1 MDADKGANIP
11 EGVVNIIKP
20 IIIYILKV
28 LGIYPAISLKWSGP
42 LKEVGWFRSHEE
54 GDSVDADGNP
64 LPWITYPAIDFLQR
78 RVNKDMTV
86 FEYGCGSGTL
96 WWSSKVR
103 EIVSVEHD
111 KDWYQ
116 KILAVKPPNV
126 SIYNIALETDG
137 KYSKKV
143 AEWTNTFD
151 IIIIDGRDRVNC
163 ARNSLK
169 ALKSDGVIIW
179 DNSDRSEYQEGYDLL
194 LKNGFKKI
202 EFVGMCPVVNFKTE
216 TSIYYRNNNILGI

>member
-1 MDADKGANIP
+1 MVKK
-11 EGVVNIIKP
+11 IKS

-28 LGIYPAISLKWSGP
+28 LDIYWAISLRWSGP
-42 LKEVGWFRSHEE
+42 LKEDGWFRSFRE
-54 GDSVDADGNP
+54 GASIDLDGQP
-64 LPWITYPAIDFLQR
+64 LPWMTYPAIEFLKR
-78 RVNKDMTV
+78 RVGKEMTV

-96 WWSSKVR
+96 WWSSKVK

-126 SIYNIALETDG
+126 TIYQIDLEPDG
-137 KYSKKV
+137 EYSKKIT
-143 AEWTNTFD
+143 EFEDRFD
-151 IIIIDGRDRVNC
+151 IIIIDGRHRVNC

-179 DNSDRSEYQEGYDLL
+179 DNSDRREYQEGYDFLL
-194 LKNGFKKI
+194 MNGFKKI
-202 EFVGMCPVVNFKTE
+202 EFVGMCPVENIKTE
-216 TSIYYRNNNILGI
+216 TAIFYKNSNSLGI